1 MILISEYATRFDKHA
16 LAFIT
21 WGCSYQI
28 MRLLGFDSPER
39 TVRPGSPA
47 DTRREET
54 KRRLLWSCF
63 ILDSYIGSGIDANL
77 RWKEEVPAVLLPSS
91 DHSFLEQVLLD
102 TPTLATVEFFSSPDS
117 LKQMNLRSQL
127 IYLFHLRTQVL
138 RPVAI

>member
-1 MILISEYATRFDKHA
+1 MILISEYATRFDQHA

-39 TVRPGSPA
+39 SARPVSPT
-47 DTRREET
+47 DIRRNET

-77 RWKEEVPAVLLPSS
+77 RWKEEVPAVFLPSS
-91 DHSFLEQVLLD
+91 DHSFLEQDLLD
-102 TPTLATVEFFSSPDS
+102 APTLATVELFNSPDS
-117 LKQMNLRSQL
+117 LKQMNLRSQVT
-127 IYLFHLRTQVL
+127 YLFHVRTQVL
-138 RPVAI
+138 RPVPV